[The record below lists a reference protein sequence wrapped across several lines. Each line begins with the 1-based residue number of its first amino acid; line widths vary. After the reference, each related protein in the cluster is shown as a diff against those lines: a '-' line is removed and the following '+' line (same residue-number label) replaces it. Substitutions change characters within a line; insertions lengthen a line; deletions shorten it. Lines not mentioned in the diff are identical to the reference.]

1 MNNDRKKLL
10 ISAILMFVYTLGVCL
25 YEMFKNTLIT
35 DNKLNNIANIIQ
47 IIISIVGIVYFIILS
62 LNKKIDLD
70 KQRRPILIFS
80 IIFFIINIISGI
92 FGFIV
97 YGNLKPIKKEKRELP
112 KLEDVEDYNKYIY
125 LPALAFCLLIIF
137 YLSGLIPSIIY
148 ACLCYVSIIVILVFL
163 FKNRLKRDFKVFREY
178 FKEYSKEVFKT
189 WLKSFTVL
197 LILGI
202 VISITTGLDSATN
215 QENLNKMFKN
225 YPLFVAML
233 AMIYAPIS
241 EELMFRG
248 IFKKF
253 IKNKWAF
260 ILISGFTFGIIHVID
275 DFQSYKELLFIFTYS
290 TLGCYMA
297 SLYYKTNNIC
307 TNIMFHF
314 MQNTL
319 SIIAMVLMQFVK

>member
-1 MNNDRKKLL
+1 MKEDRKKLF
-10 ISAILMFVYTLGVCL
+10 ISAILIFIYTLGVYL
-25 YEMFKNTLIT
+25 YEASKNNLIT
-35 DNKLNNIANIIQ
+35 DSKFDNITNIIQ
-47 IIISIVGIVYFIILS
+47 FIVSMVGVIYFLILS
-62 LNKKIDLD
+62 FNKKIDLD

-92 FGFIV
+92 LGFIV
-97 YGNLKPIKKEKRELP
+97 YGNLKPIKREKRELP
-112 KLEDVEDYNKYIY
+112 KLDDVEDYNKYIY
-125 LPALAFCLLIIF
+125 LPALALCLFIIF
-137 YLSGLIPSIIY
+137 YLLGLSSSIIY
-148 ACLCYVSIIVILVFL
+148 TSLCYVSIIVILIFL
-163 FKNRLKRDFKVFREY
+163 FRKRLKRDFKVFKEY

-202 VISITTGLDSATN
+202 IISITTGLESATN
-215 QENLNKMFKN
+215 QENLNKLFKS
-225 YPLFVAML
+225 YPLFVAIL

-253 IKNKWAF
+253 LKNKWAF

-314 MQNTL
+314 MQNTI
-319 SIIAMVLMQFVK
+319 SIVGMILLQFIK